1 MKYRRLIDGEPQF
14 GQGQQNF
21 LQGIDA
27 VAQAIQTSL
36 SLFTGEWWED
46 LNDGLP
52 LWIGLLGYEGS
63 NKEKSNAIIV
73 KRILEINLDNKK
85 LVSSVNNVI
94 NTYNSTLRKYTFEG
108 TAISIYGAVT
118 ISNGG

>member
-1 MKYRRLIDGEPQF
+1 VKYRRLIDGEPQF

>member
-73 KRILEINLDNKK
+73 KRILKINLDNKK